1 MKELKLSEQFRFAF
15 QQLKSSCNGSP
26 KGLVTFFKERPTLT
40 KLAWA
45 LDSAAGRVERIGDYQ
60 KIHSQ
65 VSAEFISD
73 WRDYQ
78 ARWRNPVAYVV
89 SADIQD
95 GMGDEWGPM
104 PSYDE
109 FLERGSDPY
118 KREAPEAEFESEFV
132 PAAHD
137 GHSAISAFL
146 ELAEDRA
153 HDRRSNGCEPEF
165 IANTYLIGI
174 EALKYFENVIGIDV
188 GKAFDR
194 WNSLPPVFVPKHVSD
209 QHGLTSKAGLYAL
222 FDECVRTWVAGAP
235 AASAAMCRALLELT
249 LKEHYLRNDKTE
261 FVGLKKLINLASA
274 RYAFINGEELHALRE
289 GANAMLHDYASS
301 ASSMRV
307 DDANMLKIFR
317 DLKHYI
323 EEAPEL

>member
-1 MKELKLSEQFRFAF
+1 MKALKLSEQFRSAF
-15 QQLKSSCNGSP
+15 QQLKSACNGSP
-26 KGLVTFFKERPTLT
+26 KGLVTFFRERPALT

-45 LDSAAGRVERIGDYQ
+45 LDSAAGRVERVGDYQ

-78 ARWRNPVAYVV
+78 ARWRNPVAYLIA
-89 SADIQD
+89 ADIRD
-95 GMGDEWGPM
+95 GLDDEWGPM
-104 PSYDE
+104 PNYEE
-109 FLERGSDPY
+109 FIERRSDPY
-118 KREAPEAEFESEFV
+118 RREAPDAEVEVEFV

-137 GHSAISAFL
+137 ARSAISDFL
-146 ELAEDRA
+146 QLAADRA
-153 HDRRSNGCEPEF
+153 HDRRNNGYEPDS

-174 EALKYFENVIGIDV
+174 EALEYFEKVIGIDI
-188 GKAFDR
+188 GGAFDR

-209 QHGLTSKAGLYAL
+209 QHGLTSKTGLYAL
-222 FDECVRTWVAGAP
+222 FNECVRTWVAGAP

-249 LKEHYLRNDKTE
+249 LKRHYLRDDKTE
-261 FVGLKKLINLASA
+261 FVGLKKLINMASA
-274 RYAFINGEELHALRE
+274 RYAFINGEEMHALRE

-301 ASSMRV
+301 AGTMDV